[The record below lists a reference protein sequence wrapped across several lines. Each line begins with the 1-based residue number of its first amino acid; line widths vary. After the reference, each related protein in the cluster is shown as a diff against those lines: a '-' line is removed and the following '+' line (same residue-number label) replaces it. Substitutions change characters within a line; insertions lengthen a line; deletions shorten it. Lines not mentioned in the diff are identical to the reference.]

1 MFREGTKMVGGNAIS
16 ADPAADSRA
25 PVLPLADPPAE
36 PPAEPPATGWAMPG
50 TRIAP
55 MSGAAIATATA
66 AAMLGLT
73 AAILSVLTLHS
84 DGANLHAGIVA
95 LFYLP
100 SGIVGVI
107 SARLQHRFVGE
118 RFAALQ
124 AEIARRA
131 DGQRRLADE
140 IERRGTEIAELKR
153 RQQLLLAEDDLLR
166 ERMQESFVNLSMRTL
181 TLVERQLSLIERLE
195 RGEEDAKRL
204 DDLFRLDHL
213 ATRMRR
219 NSENVL
225 VLANADERHGHRP
238 PGTLLDVVRAAVS
251 EIEFYERVDIGHIP
265 RADLSGHAADDIS
278 HLISELLE
286 NAVEYSPPSTRVTVA
301 ARTLENRGILLTVE
315 DEGFGV
321 PPERL
326 PELNAQLQG
335 GRAAASASDLAG
347 LGVFVV
353 GTLAV
358 RHGVRVQLRPRRDGG
373 LAAIVMLPA
382 GLVHGTGPS
391 PTEISHEKDRGRR
404 ESAGPATPVY
414 GTPVVRTP
422 AHGSPAAPVA
432 GAPAQGAPTVG
443 NSRLGA
449 AAAAKAE
456 GAGTDRT
463 PGAPT
468 SRAPGGAPPDN
479 ADATRPAATVAGLP
493 RRVPKAAPTPR
504 QRAGEPTGPGESD
517 TVAGNASERV
527 ADAGR
532 DSTDPGHHP
541 AGAPTD
547 RATAPGSDPSEPH
560 DAVAGAATAETP
572 AATPRT
578 QRPAASDAVSAL
590 SDAAAPAA
598 ALPRRR
604 PPGDRTGAATERALP
619 EPLSHPATAEPEGTR
634 AADRGAAPGEYAFP
648 GSAAGAQPAL
658 TDPLSHP
665 ATAGLESRHAPD
677 RGTGSAELSAWQSG
691 AAAAAPGAPQAHAPG
706 APGESAFPDSALPH
720 AVPRGP
726 SGPAAAQRGASP
738 GAASGDGGTSAP
750 VGSTPPLPSR
760 AAVRPTTA
768 TPSGLPKRVPK
779 GGASDAAPASGLR
792 ENGPIAAEELRRRLS
807 GFQLGSTAAREALG
821 AEAPPEPSAPSGSAG
836 SGQSAGPASG
846 PPSAAPASGGD
857 TR

>member
-36 PPAEPPATGWAMPG
+36 PPATELAMPG
-50 TRIAP
+50 ARIAP

-66 AAMLGLT
+66 AGMLGLT

-118 RFAALQ
+118 RLAALQ

-140 IERRGTEIAELKR
+140 IERRGTEIAELR
-153 RQQLLLAEDDLLR
+153 RSRQLLLAEDDLLR

-278 HLISELLE
+278 HLIAELLE

-326 PELNAQLQG
+326 PELNAHLQG
-335 GRAAASASDLAG
+335 GRAAASTSDLAG

-391 PTEISHEKDRGRR
+391 PTEISHEKERSRR
-404 ESAGPATPVY
+404 ENEGPATPAY

-422 AHGSPAAPVA
+422 AQGTPTART
-432 GAPAQGAPTVG
+432 PAQGPPTVG
-443 NSRLGA
+443 DSRLGA
-449 AAAAKAE
+449 AAPAKAE
-456 GAGTDRT
+456 GAGADRT
-463 PGAPT
+463 LDASTSNAPNE
-468 SRAPGGAPPDN
+468 APPSG
-479 ADATRPAATVAGLP
+479 AGTTRPDVTASGLP

-504 QRAGEPTGPGESD
+504 QRADEPPGPSEGD
-517 TVAGNASERV
+517 TLARDVSERIT
-527 ADAGR
+527 DTRR
-532 DSTDPGHHP
+532 DSPTAGHHP

-547 RATAPGSDPSEPH
+547 HAPAHASDPSEPH
-560 DAVAGAATAETP
+560 GAGDGAGVGAGAGAATAETP
-572 AATPRT
+572 APTPETR
-578 QRPAASDAVSAL
+578 RRAAPDALSAL
-590 SDAAAPAA
+590 SDASAPAA
-598 ALPRRR
+598 VLPRRR
-604 PPGDRTGAATERALP
+604 PPGDRTGAAGESALP
-619 EPLSHPATAEPEGTR
+619 DPA
-634 AADRGAAPGEYAFP
+634 AADVE
-648 GSAAGAQPAL
+648 SK
-658 TDPLSHP
+658 H
-665 ATAGLESRHAPD
+665 TAG
-677 RGTGSAELSAWQSG
+677 RGTVPTESSSRQSA
-691 AAAAAPGAPQAHAPG
+691 AAAAAPGAAQGHDPG
-706 APGESAFPDSALPH
+706 APGESAFADSALPH
-720 AVPRGP
+720 TVPHAPPGRAVPPR
-726 SGPAAAQRGASP
+726 
-738 GAASGDGGTSAP
+738 GGTSAP
-750 VGSTPPLPSR
+750 AGPTPPLPTR
-760 AAVRPTTA
+760 AAAASGAPT
-768 TPSGLPKRVPK
+768 TPSGLPKRVPQD
-779 GGASDAAPASGLR
+779 GAPTAAAPPGLR

-821 AEAPPEPSAPSGSAG
+821 AEGPPEPTASSGSPG
-836 SGQSAGPASG
+836 SAQSAGPASG

>member
-1 MFREGTKMVGGNAIS
+1 M
-16 ADPAADSRA
+16 
-25 PVLPLADPPAE
+25 LPLADPPAE
-36 PPAEPPATGWAMPG
+36 PPAEPPATELAMPG
-50 TRIAP
+50 ARIAP

-66 AAMLGLT
+66 AGMLGLT

-107 SARLQHRFVGE
+107 SARLQHRFVRE
-118 RFAALQ
+118 RYAALQ
-124 AEIARRA
+124 AEITRRA

-140 IERRGTEIAELKR
+140 IERRGTEIAALKR
-153 RQQLLLAEDDLLR
+153 SQQLLLAEDDLLR

-335 GRAAASASDLAG
+335 GRAAASTSDLAG

-404 ESAGPATPVY
+404 ESAVPATPAR
-414 GTPVVRTP
+414 GTPTVGTP
-422 AHGSPAAPVA
+422 SHAEPVA
-432 GAPAQGAPTVG
+432 GTPAQGTPTVDD
-443 NSRLGA
+443 SRLGA
-449 AAAAKAE
+449 AAAAAKAE
-456 GAGTDRT
+456 PAAVDRT
-463 PGAPT
+463 LDASSG
-468 SRAPGGAPPDN
+468 RA
-479 ADATRPAATVAGLP
+479 
-493 RRVPKAAPTPR
+493 
-504 QRAGEPTGPGESD
+504 
-517 TVAGNASERV
+517 
-527 ADAGR
+527 
-532 DSTDPGHHP
+532 
-541 AGAPTD
+541 
-547 RATAPGSDPSEPH
+547 
-560 DAVAGAATAETP
+560 
-572 AATPRT
+572 
-578 QRPAASDAVSAL
+578 
-590 SDAAAPAA
+590 
-598 ALPRRR
+598 
-604 PPGDRTGAATERALP
+604 
-619 EPLSHPATAEPEGTR
+619 
-634 AADRGAAPGEYAFP
+634 
-648 GSAAGAQPAL
+648 
-658 TDPLSHP
+658 
-665 ATAGLESRHAPD
+665 
-677 RGTGSAELSAWQSG
+677 
-691 AAAAAPGAPQAHAPG
+691 
-706 APGESAFPDSALPH
+706 
-720 AVPRGP
+720 
-726 SGPAAAQRGASP
+726 
-738 GAASGDGGTSAP
+738 
-750 VGSTPPLPSR
+750 
-760 AAVRPTTA
+760 
-768 TPSGLPKRVPK
+768 
-779 GGASDAAPASGLR
+779 
-792 ENGPIAAEELRRRLS
+792 
-807 GFQLGSTAAREALG
+807 
-821 AEAPPEPSAPSGSAG
+821 
-836 SGQSAGPASG
+836 
-846 PPSAAPASGGD
+846 
-857 TR
+857 